1 MRNDAAT
8 TGVITVRVNRQ
19 PIRVATGTCVAVA
32 VMNAQ
37 STCRISVTGE
47 KRAPLCGMGTC
58 FECRVTID
66 GKPHQRGC
74 QIPCG
79 EGMEIRCDE

>member
-1 MRNDAAT
+1 MRSDTAT
-8 TGVITVRVNRQ
+8 IRTITVRVNRQ
-19 PIRVATGTCVAVA
+19 PVRVAIGTSVAVA
-32 VMNAQ
+32 VLNTQ
-37 STCRISVTGE
+37 STCRISITGE

-66 GKPHQRGC
+66 GNPNQRGC
-74 QIPCG
+74 QTPCR